1 MHCPNCPLNFNSS
14 LHGGALGGSAGTWS
28 KRAGMLQQSTRHTM
42 TTTVVSSIDSAKPG
56 KHRIVKKNI
65 LSSVRGCRQMNN
77 DFEMCYMCIVTGS
90 SQITNANVQECFHS
104 QLVRHANQCLLC
116 AFREFLQ
123 IEDTLIFANL
133 EANFDPLITED

>member
-1 MHCPNCPLNFNSS
+1 
-14 LHGGALGGSAGTWS
+14 
-28 KRAGMLQQSTRHTM
+28 
-42 TTTVVSSIDSAKPG
+42 
-56 KHRIVKKNI
+56 
-65 LSSVRGCRQMNN
+65 MNN